1 MLKPAC
7 AVAAAAWLAPL
18 AQAASAPC
26 GATMSA
32 ATRQV
37 AEQPPYQVAFAPRG
51 RPIAV
56 GRHFAL
62 DIEVCPQAGTPL
74 PRSLAVDADMPAHQH
89 GMNYRAS
96 VKPLGTGRYRAD
108 GLMFHMPGRWRVVFD
123 LATAGGSTRV
133 THEFDVE

>member
-1 MLKPAC
+1 MLRAAGALL
-7 AVAAAAWLAPL
+7 AVVGLTPP
-18 AQAASAPC
+18 AQAADAPC
-26 GATMSA
+26 GAALNA
-32 ATRQV
+32 ATRRV
-37 AEQPPYQVAFAPRG
+37 AEHAQYPVAFAPRA

-62 DIEVCPQAGTPL
+62 DIQVCPQAGAPA
-74 PRSLAVDADMPAHQH
+74 PRGIAVDADMPAHQH

-96 VKPLGTGRYRAD
+96 VKPLGAGRYRAD

-123 LATAGGSTRV
+123 VATAAGSTRV